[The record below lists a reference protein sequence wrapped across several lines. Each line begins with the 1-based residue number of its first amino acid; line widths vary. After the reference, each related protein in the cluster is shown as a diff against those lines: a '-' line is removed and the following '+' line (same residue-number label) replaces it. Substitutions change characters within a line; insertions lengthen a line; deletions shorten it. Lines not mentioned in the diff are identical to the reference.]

1 MNPLEEIKEL
11 KAKKAKGE
19 TALTKYSTQIES
31 MVEQRDRLVKSL
43 QDEHGISPD
52 ELDDYLQKLE
62 QKRDALLADAKEK
75 LDKINL

>member
-1 MNPLEEIKEL
+1 MNPLDEIKEL

-52 ELDDYLQKLE
+52 ELESYLEKLE
-62 QKRDALLADAKEK
+62 QKRDALLAEAKEK

>member
-52 ELDDYLQKLE
+52 ELEDYLEKLE
-62 QKRDALLADAKEK
+62 QKRDSLLAEAKEK